1 MHVEVRVF
9 ATLRRYLPDLGI
21 GEAHVLEVGAGTT
34 LAAIRD
40 GLGLPP
46 EEVKVVIRNHSQA
59 DWDDMVE
66 EGDRIAFVPAVAG
79 G

>member
-1 MHVEVRVF
+1 MRVEVRVF
-9 ATLRRYLPDLGI
+9 ATLRRHLPDLGI
-21 GEAHVLEVGAGTT
+21 GEARVLEVGAGTT
-34 LAAIRD
+34 LSAIRD

-46 EEVKVVIRNHSQA
+46 DEVRVVIRNHVQA
-59 DWDDMVE
+59 DWDDTVE

>member
-1 MHVEVRVF
+1 M
-9 ATLRRYLPDLGI
+9 
-21 GEAHVLEVGAGTT
+21 LEVGAGTT

-40 GLGLPP
+40 DLGLPP
-46 EEVKVVIRNHSQA
+46 EEVRVVMRNRLQA
-59 DWDDMVE
+59 DWNDIVQ

>member
-1 MHVEVRVF
+1 VRVEVRAF
-9 ATLRRYLPDLGI
+9 ATLRRYLPELGI
-21 GEAHVLEVGAGTT
+21 GEAQVLEVGAGTT

-46 EEVKVVIRNHSQA
+46 DEVKVVMRNHVQA
-59 DWDDMVE
+59 DWQDEVE
-66 EGDRIAFVPAVAG
+66 AGDRIAFVPAVAG

>member
-1 MHVEVRVF
+1 MRVEVRVF
-9 ATLRRYLPDLGI
+9 ATLRRHLPELGI
-21 GEAHVLEVGAGTT
+21 GEARALEVGAGTT

-46 EEVKVVIRNHSQA
+46 EEVKVVIRNHLQA
-59 DWDDMVE
+59 DWCDTVE

>member
-1 MHVEVRVF
+1 MRVEVRVF
-9 ATLRRYLPDLGI
+9 ATLRRHLPDLGI
-21 GEAHVLEVGAGTT
+21 GEARILEVGAGTT
-34 LAAIRD
+34 LSAIRD

-46 EEVKVVIRNHSQA
+46 DEVRVVMRNHIQA
-59 DWDDMVE
+59 GWDDTVE